1 MELVYFVQN
10 KRTRQVLNKQG
21 TWSRDFGSYRL
32 AEFASEVEATAAFP
46 VGVECIAVEKKKKPS
61 EEKP

>member
-46 VGVECIAVEKKKKPS
+46 VGVECVVVGKKKPT
-61 EEKP
+61 EEKS

>member
-32 AEFASEVEATAAFP
+32 ASFTTDTEATAAFP
-46 VGVECIAVEKKKKPS
+46 AGVECVVVGKKKPT
-61 EEKP
+61 EETP